1 MRRAAAVGALVLAL
15 TACGGGDSGD
25 GDASAAPSTTER
37 ATTTTERAT
46 TTTEALTP
54 DEQFLAEV
62 DQRMTF
68 GSEGGPATAL
78 ELAHSACDTLDA
90 TAPGALAA
98 DDAANDT
105 PESDA
110 AIADT
115 MTSMALATV
124 FENVGDDASAALVL
138 TLATE
143 HFCPQHATAVQD
155 FILGRG
161 LELPT

>member
-1 MRRAAAVGALVLAL
+1 MGALAVAL
-15 TACGGGDSGD
+15 MACGGDD
-25 GDASAAPSTTER
+25 DTDAAPS
-37 ATTTTERAT
+37 TTERAT

-54 DEQFLAEV
+54 DEQFLVEV

-68 GSEGGPATAL
+68 GGADGPEAAL
-78 ELAHSACDTLDA
+78 DLAHNACDTLDA
-90 TAPGALAA
+90 TGPGAMAA

-143 HFCPQHATAVQD
+143 YFCPQHATAVQG

-161 LELPT
+161 LELPTV